1 MRLISM
7 IMPTLALCLS
17 VSSLSIQ
24 TVCNQNVASNL
35 NIKTTRISVIMLS
48 CLRVTLISS
57 SIISILMLLSFPIY
71 KYIYQESFIYYPL
84 LLCIPLLYL
93 SNTSGV
99 MKGYLEAN
107 NEFGTTYF
115 SNLVESLTKLLLTV
129 FLLILFKEKSLEFK
143 TIIVFLCL
151 TLSELSSCLV
161 LSYKIKHKRKIQWIK
176 TNSYERQVLKQAI
189 PLTLTSLS
197 ATVSGYIT
205 PFVYYYACSKIQI
218 DFLESTTYYALVTS
232 YAIPLLISGQ
242 YGILTISKFIFPNI
256 TKNINRPQRLNAIL
270 DKAFLIS
277 IVVAVISFTLCFFQA
292 DTMLKLMYDDTTS
305 AHIVKFLAPIYL
317 FIYFD
322 PIFIVILQSYQKEKS
337 LLWITILSQVITI
350 ISIYALSV
358 NPFFNTA
365 GYIIGFS
372 IGALFKCIALFFF
385 SLKTSG
391 YKPNGLRYLAFLI
404 PSAGYVALLLL
415 SKNPI
420 YYLAI
425 SLAYIL
431 LCLGLYCCFYS
442 NRLKSLQ
449 SRRHK

>member
-1 MRLISM
+1 
-7 IMPTLALCLS
+7 
-17 VSSLSIQ
+17 
-24 TVCNQNVASNL
+24 
-35 NIKTTRISVIMLS
+35 
-48 CLRVTLISS
+48 
-57 SIISILMLLSFPIY
+57 
-71 KYIYQESFIYYPL
+71 
-84 LLCIPLLYL
+84 
-93 SNTSGV
+93 
-99 MKGYLEAN
+99 
-107 NEFGTTYF
+107 
-115 SNLVESLTKLLLTV
+115 
-129 FLLILFKEKSLEFK
+129 
-143 TIIVFLCL
+143 
-151 TLSELSSCLV
+151 
-161 LSYKIKHKRKIQWIK
+161 
-176 TNSYERQVLKQAI
+176 
-189 PLTLTSLS
+189 
-197 ATVSGYIT
+197 
-205 PFVYYYACSKIQI
+205 
-218 DFLESTTYYALVTS
+218 
-232 YAIPLLISGQ
+232 
-242 YGILTISKFIFPNI
+242 
-256 TKNINRPQRLNAIL
+256 
-270 DKAFLIS
+270 
-277 IVVAVISFTLCFFQA
+277 
-292 DTMLKLMYDDTTS
+292 MLKLMYDDTTS

-404 PSAGYVALLLL
+404 PSAGYAALLLL

>member
-1 MRLISM
+1 
-7 IMPTLALCLS
+7 
-17 VSSLSIQ
+17 
-24 TVCNQNVASNL
+24 
-35 NIKTTRISVIMLS
+35 
-48 CLRVTLISS
+48 
-57 SIISILMLLSFPIY
+57 
-71 KYIYQESFIYYPL
+71 
-84 LLCIPLLYL
+84 
-93 SNTSGV
+93 